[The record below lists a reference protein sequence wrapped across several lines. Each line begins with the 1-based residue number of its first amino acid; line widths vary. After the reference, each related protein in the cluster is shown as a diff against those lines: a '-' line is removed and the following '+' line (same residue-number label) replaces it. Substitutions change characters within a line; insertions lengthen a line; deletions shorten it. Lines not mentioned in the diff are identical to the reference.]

1 MKYNKYGDV
10 AIKAIALVNKEGF
23 TPREAW
29 NKAASEVFEN
39 SPSSAQKGCP
49 RTAFLSLC
57 ELGLVKGVNKGVYV
71 RSQSNKVYYTQAAYK
86 KLLSSQQN
94 LSRSER
100 WKSVSNKKHN
110 SQLDVLFG
118 LYIQGLLIED

>member
-1 MKYNKYGDV
+1 MNYNKYGDV
-10 AIKAIALVNKEGF
+10 AIKAASLVDKEWF

-57 ELGLVKGVNKGVYV
+57 ELGLVKGVAKGFYV
-71 RSQSNKVYYTQAAYK
+71 KSNSNKEYTISAYH
-86 KLLSSQQN
+86 KLLNSREKF
-94 LSRSER
+94 SRSEL
-100 WKSVSNKKHN
+100 WKTVSDKTHN
-110 SQLDVLFG
+110 SQIDVLFG
-118 LYIQGLLIED
+118 LYIQGLLADV